1 MKTGLEMSSMDNF
14 NEQNYVVLKKLP
26 GPAKAPQSKTFKKTI
41 SSDNLPPNYCLQRN
55 PDEYANL
62 FMPQHVTEYKVEV
75 YEQELVIKCDVAT
88 EKDIEKA
95 LGHFTFSSKISFS
108 KKCGN
113 KIGAFRTYFYFA
125 CHHGYRAAN
134 KRKLQAG

>member
-1 MKTGLEMSSMDNF
+1 MRTCSCQSTS
-14 NEQNYVVLKKLP
+14 QNIKWRCTNK
-26 GPAKAPQSKTFKKTI
+26 S
-41 SSDNLPPNYCLQRN
+41 
-55 PDEYANL
+55 
-62 FMPQHVTEYKVEV
+62 
-75 YEQELVIKCDVAT
+75 QELVIKCDVAT

-134 KRKLQAG
+134 KRKLQAGWVYSCSYTYFIVLIFFSWSFLKGKEVTLLEKYILEWSKAKNSNIFCA